1 MVQLDL
7 ILQLQLF
14 ALGIGSAQSQHFIC
28 LHALLQI
35 LIHKV
40 EAGLGIS
47 DLRDIGID
55 PVHAGQHPDSRDR
68 KGRYAGGKLRHI
80 PAAADIH
87 GHKGQHAHDKHRL
100 DQNPRHIVHHRIIPG
115 NVRPELSGLIVISD
129 KKLLPVQDLHILK
142 AIGGLNAPLGD
153 S

>member
-55 PVHAGQHPDSRDR
+55 PVHAGQHPDGRNR
-68 KGRYAGGKLRHI
+68 KGCNIRGKCGDVT
-80 PAAADIH
+80 AAAEIH
-87 GHKGQHAHDKHRL
+87 GHKGQHTDDK
-100 DQNPRHIVHHRIIPG
+100 
-115 NVRPELSGLIVISD
+115 RPSRS
-129 KKLLPVQDLHILK
+129 
-142 AIGGLNAPLGD
+142 
-153 S
+153 